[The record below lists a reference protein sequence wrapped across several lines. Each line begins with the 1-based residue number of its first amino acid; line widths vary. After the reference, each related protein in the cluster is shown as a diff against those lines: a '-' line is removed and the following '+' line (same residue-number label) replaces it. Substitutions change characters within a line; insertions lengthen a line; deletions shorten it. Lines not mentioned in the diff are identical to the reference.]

1 MRLDR
6 NAWERWASAI
16 MKVKDDLQTTVNDR
30 AVFQGFSDLVRENEA
45 WIGAHEGMFFCNF
58 VVRAYVAK
66 VALGVRRQ
74 VKAQDDSL
82 SLLRILSQIKDCAP
96 QLTFDFFL
104 KLFPRDPEYV
114 PWQEPTFKNISA
126 DGRVASAGL
135 INGDI
140 EEIKRLTAEIEAY
153 ADRALAHLDKRG
165 YDGKVTFD
173 DLDNAI
179 EALDRIACKYIAV
192 LTGQGYPSLEAT
204 VVFDWK
210 RIFSVPWREHVELS
224 AIDKWAAGITTSAPP
239 VGQRSSGPSSP

>member
-1 MRLDR
+1 MRPGSVHTKACL
-6 NAWERWASAI
+6 
-16 MKVKDDLQTTVNDR
+16 LQLR
-30 AVFQGFSDLVRENEA
+30 RSRIRGEG
-45 WIGAHEGMFFCNF
+45 GA
-58 VVRAYVAK
+58 R
-66 VALGVRRQ
+66 VRRQ

-165 YDGKVTFD
+165 YDGKVTSMTSTTPS
-173 DLDNAI
+173 
-179 EALDRIACKYIAV
+179 RRS
-192 LTGQGYPSLEAT
+192 TGSRANTSLY
-204 VVFDWK
+204 
-210 RIFSVPWREHVELS
+210 
-224 AIDKWAAGITTSAPP
+224 
-239 VGQRSSGPSSP
+239 